1 MGFHNRRVKLT
12 SPLDV
17 ERPLELMNPSP
28 PTVHLPPL
36 LALATIQVEIRS
48 DLLSAR
54 LADILSSIHS
64 APDLSSIIFKYP
76 KSTTVKDVPT
86 SRTWID
92 VDKWLARLAMSVK
105 TRRSLTVVLTTWPE
119 GNSRWEE
126 YLPEFMKAGG
136 ELRVEAGA
144 RS

>member
-1 MGFHNRRVKLT
+1 MGFHNLRVKLT
-12 SPLDV
+12 SPP
-17 ERPLELMNPSP
+17 ETEYPLELTNPFP

-36 LALATIQVEIRS
+36 PALATIQVEIRS
-48 DLLSAR
+48 GFLSDD
-54 LADILSSIHS
+54 LADVLSSIHS

-92 VDKWLARLAMSVK
+92 VDKWLARLATSVK
-105 TRRSLTVVLTTWPE
+105 TRRSLTVVQTTWPE
-119 GNSRWEE
+119 GNSKWEE

-136 ELRVEAGA
+136 ELRVEASA